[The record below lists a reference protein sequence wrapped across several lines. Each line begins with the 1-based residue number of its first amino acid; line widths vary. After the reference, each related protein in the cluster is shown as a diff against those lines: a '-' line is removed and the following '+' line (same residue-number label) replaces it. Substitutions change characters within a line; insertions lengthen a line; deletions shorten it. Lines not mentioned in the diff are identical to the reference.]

1 MMTNRQSRRR
11 ARTRARLI
19 QAARE
24 IIAERGYHEIS
35 VADITEAA
43 DLGKGTFYLYFDD
56 KAHITREVILDGFT
70 GLARQVM
77 ARKDEMPKLEWFRT
91 SLHAIY
97 AYAEGNRDLFAIML
111 GEKGALE
118 FAQLAREYLA
128 QITQESLETA
138 GILAEEDMG
147 CTPAMLAQFI
157 TGALAQLVL
166 WWSED
171 TRGFSAGAMADISYE
186 LFRNGLPVAAHS
198 EYQSELEDR
207 RTD

>member
-1 MMTNRQSRRR
+1 MAGRQSRRR

-24 IIAERGYHEIS
+24 VIAERGYHEIT

-56 KAHITREVILDGFT
+56 KANITREVILEGFT

-77 ARKDEMPKLEWFRT
+77 ARKDEMPKLEWFHE

-97 AYAEGNRDLFAIML
+97 VYAEGNRDLFAIML

-128 QITQESLETA
+128 QVAQDALEDA
-138 GILAEEDMG
+138 DVLPEDVTY
-147 CTPAMLAQFI
+147 CSPAMLAQFV

-171 TRGFSAGAMADISYE
+171 TRGLSAGAMADLSYN
-186 LFRNGLPVAAHS
+186 LFRNGLPVMAAD
-198 EYQSELEDR
+198 SELHIELQHR
-207 RTD
+207 RAD